1 MAKKKETLNKDEEA
15 KAKVKELLKDTSVA
29 SLVADKA
36 DENKQDL
43 NVNVI
48 KKEKSMDWLQQQLD
62 DALNQ
67 VEALETEIIY
77 YKEEL
82 QKSQINPPQVSTVKD
97 NGLPPN
103 VVALFQH
110 FERVYEKGYTQ
121 AKIAHPE
128 GGTGVLD
135 MFLQY
140 FPQLQNIKRYR
151 YKG

>member
-1 MAKKKETLNKDEEA
+1 MAKKIVNKDEEA
-15 KAKVKELLKDTSVA
+15 KAKVKALLKDTSVA
-29 SLVADKA
+29 GLVEDFEKPN
-36 DENKQDL
+36 EEL

-67 VEALETEIIY
+67 VEALEGEIIY

-82 QKSQINPPQVSTVKD
+82 QKTQLNPPQKVSNVVD

-103 VVALFQH
+103 IVALFQH

-135 MFLQY
+135 MFLEY

-151 YKG
+151 YRGQ